1 MQVVAQSEPT
11 AYYRDRATEAV
22 LAAAHRLLH
31 ATGHYAL
38 RAIAC
43 EMEGD
48 TLIMVGKVQTFY
60 QKQLAQAALLNQPG
74 IPAISNR
81 IHVAARG

>member
-1 MQVVAQSEPT
+1 MQAVDQRKAT
-11 AYYRDRATEAV
+11 DYRRDLSIETI
-22 LAAAHRLLH
+22 LAAAYSLLH

-38 RAIAC
+38 RAIVC

-48 TLIMVGKVQTFY
+48 TLIMVGTVQTFY

-81 IHVAARG
+81 IHVAVRG